1 MASIKIRVEIQHTDG
16 GVSHGVSFDAASTKC
31 PDERDEIPGYVAQ
44 LVERA
49 LAPYAKLAAGDA
61 ARLNAAL
68 AELEHERSAKKAAQ
82 EIAKPE
88 RPARA
93 RRNVDDGGLPL

>member
-31 PDERDEIPGYVAQ
+31 PDERDEIPPYVAQ

-61 ARLNAAL
+61 AKLNAAL
-68 AELEHERSAKKAAQ
+68 AELEHERAAKRAAQ
-82 EIAKPE
+82 ESAKPE
-88 RPARA
+88 RPPRA
-93 RRNVDDGGLPL
+93 RRAVDDGGLPL

>member
-31 PDERDEIPGYVAQ
+31 PDERDEIPLYVAQ

-61 ARLNAAL
+61 AKLNAAL
-68 AELEHERSAKKAAQ
+68 AELEHERAAKKAAQ
-82 EIAKPE
+82 ESAKPE
-88 RPARA
+88 RPPRA
-93 RRNVDDGGLPL
+93 RRSADDSGLPL